1 MDVDR
6 LSFAHPFAAQS
17 SPDSGV
23 SLWND
28 RRLWAGEVEQS
39 SAQLPLAEPVT
50 SLGIHGMGYHQPTQY
65 IPHFPRSPTVNTP
78 PDTLSASTIFLN
90 RSPTTEPWLAS
101 PVSAINATP
110 PRSLLHFRYLLPID
124 FPPHEDSVHAELF
137 PLLVAHFSFL
147 PASVFLDPLF
157 MLQILRTKSSELSH
171 SWDTEEMPTMFSYA
185 YVAHNTEIGTDPQ
198 LALASIPIVLTR
210 FGVSA
215 PRETHLGR
223 ASGIPDGLA
232 SAVRAYRL
240 RRAWGCPVIDPGAVT
255 PPKSTESWQH
265 GHCAELQ
272 AIPPVVEWC
281 EHLQLEN
288 VVIHSLSVHK
298 YGTRSAAMC
307 KHNPWLTYDGIVL
320 RSEIA
325 DGAMHDSA
333 ERSSPPMCHA
343 ETRKAVQEDI
353 FSWIAHED
361 RDADRPKTVL
371 WMSGPA
377 GCGKTAIAGS
387 VAEICEERGILAA
400 SFFFSSFSASQRRRR
415 KRFLIPTLAYQLMQ
429 ADVTGR
435 VREHISSSIRRDPA
449 ILRKALKYQ
458 CRTLLLKPFIDNPP
472 QTHIKVIVID
482 GLDEVESEL
491 PGGPLGEITRL
502 QILRANQDDQVEI
515 LEALLPIVTN
525 PAFPFRLFL
534 VSRPERAIREFFTS
548 QTAIQVTHELFLDGK
563 YNPDADIEL
572 FLRSKFS
579 DIRRRYR
586 LPGSW
591 PADES
596 IETLVSNASGQFV
609 YATTIIRFVED
620 GTRTPPDQL
629 VRALRMQSMGTDNPL
644 EPLFALYQ
652 HILDQS
658 PDPTFASHWILLAA
672 GLHYFRLPDM
682 PARYCRLLLETS
694 PGQEELLFGELV
706 FVGLHPGIRRH
717 FIALPSVPQV
727 SWDYLRSIIGPRVLQ
742 EVRCRCY
749 IRILENK
756 GPVVPI
762 VPICQFDK
770 KVRQFEVRDRR
781 RIELRLQYGS
791 QIIECCS

>member
-1 MDVDR
+1 MST
-6 LSFAHPFAAQS
+6 SFFQGAHDFQCHEINISMRAADN
-17 SPDSGV
+17 PDPS
-23 SLWND
+23 
-28 RRLWAGEVEQS
+28 
-39 SAQLPLAEPVT
+39 
-50 SLGIHGMGYHQPTQY
+50 
-65 IPHFPRSPTVNTP
+65 F
-78 PDTLSASTIFLN
+78 
-90 RSPTTEPWLAS
+90 
-101 PVSAINATP
+101 
-110 PRSLLHFRYLLPID
+110 
-124 FPPHEDSVHAELF
+124 EL
-137 PLLVAHFSFL
+137 
-147 PASVFLDPLF
+147 
-157 MLQILRTKSSELSH
+157 
-171 SWDTEEMPTMFSYA
+171 
-185 YVAHNTEIGTDPQ
+185 
-198 LALASIPIVLTR
+198 
-210 FGVSA
+210 
-215 PRETHLGR
+215 
-223 ASGIPDGLA
+223 
-232 SAVRAYRL
+232 
-240 RRAWGCPVIDPGAVT
+240 
-255 PPKSTESWQH
+255 
-265 GHCAELQ
+265 
-272 AIPPVVEWC
+272 
-281 EHLQLEN
+281 
-288 VVIHSLSVHK
+288 
-298 YGTRSAAMC
+298 
-307 KHNPWLTYDGIVL
+307 L

-333 ERSSPPMCHA
+333 ERSNPPTCHA

-353 FSWIAHED
+353 FSWIAHEE

-387 VAEICEERGILAA
+387 VAEMCEERGILAA
-400 SFFFSSFSASQRRRR
+400 SFFFSSVSGSPRRRR

-435 VREHISSSIRRDPA
+435 VREHILSSIRRDPA

-491 PGGPLGEITRL
+491 SGGPLGEITRL

-548 QTAIQVTHELFLDGK
+548 RTAIQVTHELFLDGK

-596 IETLVSNASGQFV
+596 IKTLVSNASGQFV

-629 VRALRMQSMGTDNPL
+629 VRALQMQPMDADNPL
-644 EPLFALYQ
+644 EPLYALYQ
-652 HILDQS
+652 HILNQS
-658 PDPTFASHWILLAA
+658 PDPTFASQWILLAA

-682 PARYCRLLLETS
+682 PARYCKLLLETS
-694 PGQEELLFGELV
+694 PGQEELLLGNLSSLV
-706 FVGLHPGIRRH
+706 CIPASEDTSSRY
-717 FIALPSVPQV
+717 QV
-727 SWDYLRSIIGPRVLQ
+727 YHKSLGDYLRSIIGPRVLQ

-762 VPICQFDK
+762 TPAETQHFLDAFIRDWQLCLEVAFNRSDRALSAENNAYLAQCDVSWWMHQIVMRHPLGEAAAVRVSNSFYCAHMGCDYDAGTCTARCYHWRACILAFCQANGWTTPTKADLIRERMHYDERGPRRGEEDDEDNREELHYDEDDYDTYGDFTFIRRFRLPQRGGSIVPSP
-770 KVRQFEVRDRR
+770 R
-781 RIELRLQYGS
+781 GTM
-791 QIIECCS
+791 